1 MKQLANIIDTI
12 RNSTCSD
19 IEAQGISL
27 LLHVMSHDPNP
38 LTVKELQD
46 LVGVS
51 HGSIIR
57 YLRLLGNNDDHPR
70 GGECFG
76 LIQSQYC
83 TEDRRRKLVNLTSKG
98 RRLERKLY
106 NE

>member
-1 MKQLANIIDTI
+1 MKRTAKIVDRIREVTTSNIE
-12 RNSTCSD
+12 S
-19 IEAQGISL
+19 QGVSI
-27 LLHVMSHDPNP
+27 LLHVMEHDPNP
-38 LTVKELQD
+38 MLVKELQSE
-46 LVGVS
+46 VGVS

-83 TEDRRRKLVNLTSKG
+83 TEDRRRKLVTLTSKG
-98 RRLERKLY
+98 RKLKTELQ
-106 NE
+106 NG

>member
-1 MKQLANIIDTI
+1 MNQFANMIDTI
-12 RNSTCSD
+12 RNKTCSD
-19 IEAQGISL
+19 IEAQGISI
-27 LLHVMSHDPNP
+27 LLHVMCHDPNP

-83 TEDRRRKLVNLTSKG
+83 TEDRRRKLVTLTTKG
-98 RRLERKLY
+98 RQLNRELQDG
-106 NE
+106 

>member
-1 MKQLANIIDTI
+1 MKQVANIVDTI

-76 LIQSQYC
+76 LIQSVYC
-83 TEDRRRKLVNLTSKG
+83 TEDRRRKLVTLTTKG
-98 RRLERKLY
+98 RKL
-106 NE
+106 NQELQDG

>member
-1 MKQLANIIDTI
+1 MKQVASIIDTI

-51 HGSIIR
+51 HGSVIR

-76 LIQSQYC
+76 LIQSVYC
-83 TEDRRRKLVNLTSKG
+83 TEDRRRKLVTLTTKG
-98 RRLERKLY
+98 RQLKRELQ
-106 NE
+106 NG